1 VNETGRLVS
10 LAVAT
15 LLTNGAAEPRR
26 HLFLAAAGKVATLIV
41 AKSPFSPAALA
52 ALKDAAKANEFTV
65 LLGPDTA
72 APSAMLGAGVLAA
85 SVALVTSIAFSID
98 TTLRIGA
105 ACYLLVAAPA
115 VLLASA
121 RSRPSSTATIPA
133 P

>member
-15 LLTNGAAEPRR
+15 LLANGATEPRR

-41 AKSPFSPAALA
+41 AKSPLSPS

-72 APSAMLGAGVLAA
+72 APSATLEKIVRPARFYPLLPPSLHGGRLNKFLAMPRHEADHSAG
-85 SVALVTSIAFSID
+85 
-98 TTLRIGA
+98 
-105 ACYLLVAAPA
+105 
-115 VLLASA
+115 
-121 RSRPSSTATIPA
+121 ATISPDA
-133 P
+133 QCPYS